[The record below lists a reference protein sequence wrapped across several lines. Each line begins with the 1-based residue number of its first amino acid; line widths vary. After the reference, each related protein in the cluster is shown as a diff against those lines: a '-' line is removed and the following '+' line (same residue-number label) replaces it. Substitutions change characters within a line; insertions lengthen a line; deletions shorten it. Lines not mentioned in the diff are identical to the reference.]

1 MTKVQIDLAEAS
13 QELAPL
19 HPIER
24 IQWAGEQFG
33 EGLWAMT
40 SGGKQSA
47 VLLSLINKAGLK
59 TPTALINTGNL
70 HEEAIDYARFVTEG
84 YELPLHIATS
94 RWGELDDEE
103 ARRRFNEDPQLY
115 AEVTKLEPARLLI
128 ASRGVQAF
136 LSGIRADQTENRA
149 GLDFINLGRDGE
161 YRVHPVFDWSEQQ
174 VVEFMHDE
182 ALPEH
187 PAGVEIASL
196 GDRITTRPGK
206 DRDESRG
213 DLGPHKECGLHRLP
227 DGRLI
232 PAIA

>member
-1 MTKVQIDLAEAS
+1 MTKVQIDLVEAN
-13 QELAPL
+13 QEFAPL
-19 HPIER
+19 DAVDR
-24 IQWAGEQFG
+24 ILWAEEQFG

-70 HEEAIDYARFVTEG
+70 HEEAIDYARLVTKG

-94 RWGELDDEE
+94 RWGEMEDEE
-103 ARRRFNEDPQLY
+103 ARRRFDEDPQLY

-128 ASRGVQAF
+128 ASRGVGAF

-149 GLDFINLGRDGE
+149 GLNYINLGRDGE
-161 YRVHPVFDWSEQQ
+161 YRVHPVFDWSEEQ
-174 VVEFMHDE
+174 VVEFIRDE

-187 PAGVEIASL
+187 PAGAELASL
-196 GDRITTRPGK
+196 GDRITTSPGK
-206 DRDESRG
+206 DRDESRYG
-213 DLGPHKECGLHRLP
+213 LGPHKECGLHRLP
-227 DGRLI
+227 DGGLI
-232 PAIA
+232 PAAA